1 MTTNDLFSTETAGLA
16 QVSTPHVIRLADGD
30 RFELS
35 IGPVRKDLCV
45 KDLGDAGTGAEL
57 RMLAYNGSIP
67 GPTLHV
73 RQGAEITVDVR
84 NDGDVETT
92 VHWHGL
98 RLENR
103 YDGVP

>member
-1 MTTNDLFSTETAGLA
+1 MTDQDLFTTDTTGLA
-16 QVSTPHVIRLADGD
+16 QVASPSDMRLADGD
-30 RFELS
+30 RLDLD
-35 IGPVRKDLCV
+35 IRPVRKSID
-45 KDLGDAGTGAEL
+45 GAEL

-73 RQGAEITVDVR
+73 QQGSQITVQTH

-103 YDGVP
+103 YDGVPH